1 MTGRHEVSANGTRA
15 RGAAVDA
22 VIVGAGPNGLAAAV
36 TLARAGLRVRVYE
49 RADQPGGGSATRELT
64 LPGFRH
70 DVCSAVHPMAF
81 ESRFFRE
88 FGLTRRVQF
97 ITPEISFGHPL
108 DDGRAGIAYRDLART
123 ADRLGPDGA
132 AYRRLMEPLV
142 RGASGI
148 AEFTGSTLLRLP
160 PDPLLAIA
168 FGRRSLE
175 QGTLGWNARFR
186 EDLAPAM
193 LTGVAAHTIL
203 PQPSIAAAGAG
214 LLLGAYAHARGWP
227 IPVGGSQAIID
238 AMVDDV
244 RAHGGEVITD
254 HEVSSLAEL
263 PPASVMLLDV
273 TPRAFVRM
281 AGASMP
287 RRYRRAMER
296 FRYGGGVAKVD
307 FALSDPV
314 PWTHA
319 ELRGAGTVHVG
330 GTRTEVAAAENE
342 VNRGRLP
349 ERPYVLVAQ
358 QSLFD
363 TTRAP
368 EGRHTLWAY
377 THVPAGSPV
386 DRREAVV
393 RQIERF
399 APGFRDTI
407 LAANSR
413 DATDVERHNPNYV
426 EGDIAAGAPTM
437 MQLIR
442 RPVLSAD
449 PWRTP
454 IPGVYLA
461 SASVS
466 PGPGVHGLG
475 GWLAA
480 LSALR
485 NDFGTRALPDLSPL
499 RGSEM

>member
-1 MTGRHEVSANGTRA
+1 VSRSAGS
-15 RGAAVDA
+15 AVRSALDA

-49 RADQPGGGSATRELT
+49 RADQLGGGSATRELT
-64 LPGFRH
+64 LPGYRH

-88 FGLTRRVQF
+88 FGLRHRVDF
-97 ITPEISFGHPL
+97 VTPDVSFGHPL
-108 DDGRAGIAYRDLART
+108 DGGRAGIAYRDLART
-123 ADRLGPDGA
+123 AEQLGADGK
-132 AYRRLMEPLV
+132 AYARMMGPLV
-142 RGASGI
+142 RRASGV
-148 AEFTGSTLLRLP
+148 ADFTGSTLLRIP
-160 PDPLLAIA
+160 PDPLLALA
-168 FGRRSLE
+168 FARRALE
-175 QGTLGWNARFR
+175 QGSLTWNRRFR
-186 EDLAPAM
+186 EDAAPAM
-193 LTGVAAHTIL
+193 LTGVAAHSIL

-214 LLLGAYAHARGWP
+214 LVLGAYAHARGWP
-227 IPVGGSQAIID
+227 IPVGGSQAIVD
-238 AMVDDV
+238 AMVDDI
-244 RAHGGEVITD
+244 RAHGGELITD
-254 HEVSSLAEL
+254 HEVASLAEL
-263 PPASVMLLDV
+263 PRSTVTVLDV

-281 AGASMP
+281 AGTSMP
-287 RRYRRAMER
+287 HRYRRAMER

-314 PWTHA
+314 PWANA
-319 ELRGAGTVHVG
+319 ELRRAGTVHVG
-330 GTRTEVAAAENE
+330 GTRGEITLAEND

-363 TTRAP
+363 AGRAP
-368 EGRHTLWAY
+368 DGGHTLWAY
-377 THVPAGSPV
+377 THVPAGSAA
-386 DRREAVV
+386 DRREAVI

-407 LAANSR
+407 LAASSR
-413 DATDVERHNPNYV
+413 HALDVEHHNPNYV
-426 EGDIAAGAPTM
+426 EGDIASGAPSLA
-437 MQLIR
+437 QLIR

-466 PGPGVHGLG
+466 PGPGVHGLC

-485 NDFGTRALPDLSPL
+485 HDFGTRALPDLSP
-499 RGSEM
+499 RDAVVPSAAPTA

>member
-1 MTGRHEVSANGTRA
+1 VSGNGTRA
-15 RGAAVDA
+15 RGAGADA

-88 FGLTRRVQF
+88 FGLTRRVEF

-108 DDGRAGIAYRDLART
+108 DGGRAGIAYRDLART
-123 ADRLGPDGA
+123 ADHLGADGP
-132 AYRRLMEPLV
+132 AYRRLMKPLV
-142 RGASGI
+142 RRASGI
-148 AEFTGSTLLRLP
+148 ADFTGSTLLRLP

-175 QGTLGWNARFR
+175 QGVLAWNARFR

-238 AMVDDV
+238 AMVDDL

-254 HEVSSLAEL
+254 HEVTSLAEL
-263 PPASVMLLDV
+263 PPASVTLLDV

-307 FALSDPV
+307 FALSEPV
-314 PWTHA
+314 PWTNA
-319 ELRGAGTVHVG
+319 ELRRAGTVHVG
-330 GTRTEVAAAENE
+330 GTRQEVAAAEND

-363 TTRAP
+363 AGRAP

-377 THVPAGSPV
+377 THVPAGSTV

-399 APGFRDTI
+399 APGFRDTV
-407 LAANSR
+407 LAASSR

-426 EGDIAAGAPTM
+426 DGDIAAGAPTL

-442 RPVLSAD
+442 RPTLSPD

-485 NDFGTRALPDLSPL
+485 NDFGTRTLPDLSP
-499 RGSEM
+499 REART